1 MQSKALSLSA
11 LALLV
16 FLGAGCMDA
25 PAAPSAPQAPTTP
38 PVANAPTVPTPA
50 TPPPA
55 DTYAT
60 TSTPDAAASSTQTNP
75 SPTPAM
81 PPQEALA
88 FPGIL
93 PAAEVNKK
101 VRIKTNLGEIVVQI
115 SEDMGANAAS
125 NFVYL
130 VKRHFYDGTIFHRV
144 IPGFMIQGGD
154 PLGTGTGG
162 PGYQFPNDEVKN
174 MPTKKISIQGRS
186 YEGPVYEDGW
196 LAMANAGRDTNGSQ
210 FFIMVADYPLPPDYS
225 VFGKV
230 VSGLDVAHKI
240 ANVASRGDRPNEEV
254 KMVSVTIE

>member
-1 MQSKALSLSA
+1 MRSQTFSLSA
-11 LALLV
+11 LALLM
-16 FLGAGCMDA
+16 FLGAGCTATPA
-25 PAAPSAPQAPTTP
+25 PKPVPVVTPPPVVTDTP
-38 PVANAPTVPTPA
+38 PVPQTPPVDTSATTSAPTPTDVPTP
-50 TPPPA
+50 
-55 DTYAT
+55 
-60 TSTPDAAASSTQTNP
+60 SST
-75 SPTPAM
+75 SVMPT
-81 PPQEALA
+81 QEPLA
-88 FPGIL
+88 FPGVL

-101 VRIKTNLGEIVVQI
+101 VRIKTNLGDIVVQI
-115 SEDMGANAAS
+115 SAEMGPNAAS

-154 PLGTGTGG
+154 PLGLGTGG

-174 MPTKKISIQGRS
+174 MPSKKTSVQGRP

-196 LAMANAGRDTNGSQ
+196 LAMANAGRGTNGSQ
-210 FFIMVADYPLPPDYS
+210 FFIMVADYPLQPDYS

-240 ANVASRGDRPNEEV
+240 ADVPSSGDRPNEEV